1 MSVVFITCTKV
12 CPIVR
17 TTGFPVASKKRVGLV
32 SDVFF
37 HVPLIVTP
45 LVAIQALP
53 EPMTSASSRCFV
65 EPSLSGP
72 KWTTMTTTFLGATAR
87 LFAAS
92 IWRLSPVTARRYV
105 FVARSYVYRMWLTFP
120 YVTSIRPPESARLR
134 DAPRALYQAVL
145 PDQPDAGFIVVYEF
159 ADAAAATDAGNE
171 EAGYLGTGP
180 ARVEAPLGTQ
190 YVLRA
195 LGPTL
200 IVFQWLPAASSDPT
214 ASQIAAALATIGIGF
229 AVPR

>member
-1 MSVVFITCTKV
+1 MRARGATSFVLGLALAVVVAGCGVAANTAPASIPAASAGPSARFGGATGTTLGAI
-12 CPIVR
+12 R
-17 TTGFPVASKKRVGLV
+17 TA
-32 SDVFF
+32 
-37 HVPLIVTP
+37 
-45 LVAIQALP
+45 
-53 EPMTSASSRCFV
+53 
-65 EPSLSGP
+65 LSG
-72 KWTTMTTTFLGATAR
+72 
-87 LFAAS
+87 
-92 IWRLSPVTARRYV
+92 
-105 FVARSYVYRMWLTFP
+105 VAVQIGESTRPF
-120 YVTSIRPPESARLR
+120 RPPESGRLR
-134 DAPRALYQAVL
+134 DAPRAVYPAVL

-159 ADAAAATDAGNE
+159 TDAAAATDAGNE